1 MGNYIKNKGI
11 LVGIFNEDELKKHI
25 DKIEVEKAMKKYKLN
40 CVNTEFVYENG
51 EIVAMKIYVYELKD
65 VRLPFCINEDE

>member
-25 DKIEVEKAMKKYKLN
+25 DKIEVEKAMKK
-40 CVNTEFVYENG
+40 
-51 EIVAMKIYVYELKD
+51 I
-65 VRLPFCINEDE
+65 

>member
-25 DKIEVEKAMKKYKLN
+25 DKKKGK
-40 CVNTEFVYENG
+40 
-51 EIVAMKIYVYELKD
+51 KS
-65 VRLPFCINEDE
+65 